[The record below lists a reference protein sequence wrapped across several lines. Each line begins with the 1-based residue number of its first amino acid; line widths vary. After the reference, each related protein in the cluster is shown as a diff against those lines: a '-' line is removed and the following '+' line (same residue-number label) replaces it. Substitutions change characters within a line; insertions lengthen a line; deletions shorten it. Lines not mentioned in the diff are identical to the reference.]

1 MLSFFVVYEISRITV
16 DYIARCL
23 CLQWRRKISIGG
35 GGGGGGG
42 SSNIRTRNSIF
53 CTKHTSNFLVKTKKN
68 GGPKIREASAPGG
81 PAMPLQLKCCCFLL
95 SSPGGQHSRSC

>member
-35 GGGGGGG
+35 GGGGLLQYKD
-42 SSNIRTRNSIF
+42 TEL
-53 CTKHTSNFLVKTKKN
+53 NFLHKTYFELF
-68 GGPKIREASAPGG
+68 GED
-81 PAMPLQLKCCCFLL
+81 
-95 SSPGGQHSRSC
+95 